1 MGIVA
6 GTVFWQQN
14 GDPQSVMGI
23 LFQSMFFV
31 SVGAMLKVP
40 AQFEPRSIFYKQQ
53 DANFFPTWTFV
64 AGRSLAGLPTSLI
77 DGLLYGSI
85 IYWFVG
91 LSSSDGPAA
100 YFIFVLLIICGSM
113 TAGLVFSIFS
123 ATVKDKPT
131 SQACMSVSIVLL
143 VLFSGFT
150 VQPDVIPGYVFMHHA
165 SCVPCCEG
173 RSAFLPLSYI
183 IFLQL
188 LDLGL
193 LDKHVCMGS
202 SSPCCERIYNWEIWG
217 GPAQRINTWRK
228 HSHPFWVF
236 QRKRQRVYI

>member
-1 MGIVA
+1 MHFKLPHRQLRLDLIMGIVA

-14 GDPQSVMGI
+14 DDPQSVMGI

-40 AQFEPRSIFYKQQ
+40 AQFDPRSIFYKQQ

-64 AGRSLAGLPTSLI
+64 VGRSLAGLPTSLI

-91 LSSSDGPAA
+91 LSSSDGPGA
-100 YFIFVLLIICGSM
+100 YFIFVLLVICGSM

-131 SQACMSVSIVLL
+131 AQACMSVTAVLL

-150 VQPDVIPGYVFMHHA
+150 VQPNVIPGYVFTYSA
-165 SCVPCCEG
+165 SRLACG
-173 RSAFLPLSYI
+173 KIRTAFLLH
-183 IFLQL
+183 
-188 LDLGL
+188 GL
-193 LDKHVCMGS
+193 TYVISSAVIGS
-202 SSPCCERIYNWEIWG
+202 G
-217 GPAQRINTWRK
+217 LTG
-228 HSHPFWVF
+228 
-236 QRKRQRVYI
+236 